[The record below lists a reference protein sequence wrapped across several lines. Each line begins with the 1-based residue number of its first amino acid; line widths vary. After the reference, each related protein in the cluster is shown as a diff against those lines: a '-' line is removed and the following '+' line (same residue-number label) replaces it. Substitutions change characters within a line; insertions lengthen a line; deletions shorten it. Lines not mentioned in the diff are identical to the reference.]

1 MSREATDKVL
11 GLAALEQAEYAAQPH
26 RSPCKSVQCV
36 TCYPSMGD
44 AYNAAIELPAASSPA
59 AGRNSEGAVRKG
71 SQAASSGPTPAA
83 GFDAEPASTAPRP
96 QVAAPASPTVPQG
109 EAGPRSSDADAVGAP
124 ASEGPRWA
132 PVDSDTGDLL
142 DLLAI
147 DDSLRADDWPFF
159 LGVLK
164 EAAAKNGGVIDQ
176 NHTRPR
182 LHGEIRPAR
191 IGALYRRAC
200 REGLIR
206 ANNEDYTKT
215 ANSQSGNVGR
225 PAKTYTWLGATS

>member
-1 MSREATDKVL
+1 MSREATDLVM
-11 GLAALEQAEYAAQPH
+11 GLAAAEQAEYRAAH
-26 RSPCKSVQCV
+26 NK
-36 TCYPSMGD
+36 
-44 AYNAAIELPAASSPA
+44 LPAASSPA

-71 SQAASSGPTPAA
+71 SQAASSVPT
-83 GFDAEPASTAPRP
+83 GRGAESARAL
-96 QVAAPASPTVPQG
+96 G
-109 EAGPRSSDADAVGAP
+109 HEAGNETSGQPSAMRADT
-124 ASEGPRWA
+124 SPRWA
-132 PVDSDTGDLL
+132 PVDSATGDLL

-176 NHTRPR
+176 NHIRPR

-206 ANNEDYTKT
+206 PNEGYTKT

-225 PAKTYTWLGATS
+225 PAKTYTWMGTAS